1 MKAKNYHTLG
11 QEASS
16 NPWNLFYIRCE
27 NLKQSIKLTILIMVK
42 SNWMFITERVI
53 WGQNPNFQSRNWYEW
68 QKIDTLWVKNPAQ
81 IQETYSCK
89 KQKTE
94 TVCQIK
100 HSQMSKCL
108 PLEGYFWAK
117 IQMFMPRNWIGIFQG
132 SIYMPSSR
140 TKLTISIEKKTV
152 RLNRVQIWSIW
163 PTGQGFCYPQKH
175 VLWIW
180 AGFNPSSV
188 VVFAFHINFYKW
200 RWGFWPKITISGE
213 LPHLDLTT
221 IKNGQF

>member
-140 TKLTISIEKKTV
+140 TKLTISIEKKTSEIESCSNMV
-152 RLNRVQIWSIW
+152 NLTHRSRFLLPPKTRFMDLSWVQ
-163 PTGQGFCYPQKH
+163 PFKCGGFCLSYQ
-175 VLWIW
+175 L
-180 AGFNPSSV
+180 
-188 VVFAFHINFYKW
+188 
-200 RWGFWPKITISGE
+200 
-213 LPHLDLTT
+213 L
-221 IKNGQF
+221 